1 MATCYQNSMV
11 KIVNSL
17 FRYESALQE
26 LSAKLRLIRL
36 IRSQISRITT
46 DRAYEQMIRLMGRTS
61 LSNS

>member
-1 MATCYQNSMV
+1 MV

-46 DRAYEQMIRLMGRTS
+46 DRAYEQMIRLMGRTIS
-61 LSNS
+61 SDS

>member
-46 DRAYEQMIRLMGRTS
+46 DRAYEQMIRLMGRTIS
-61 LSNS
+61 SDS